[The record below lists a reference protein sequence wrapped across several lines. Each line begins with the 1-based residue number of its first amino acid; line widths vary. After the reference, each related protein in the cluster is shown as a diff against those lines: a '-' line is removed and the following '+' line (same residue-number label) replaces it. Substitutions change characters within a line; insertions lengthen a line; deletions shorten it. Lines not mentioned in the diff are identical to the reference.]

1 MTGNAVEISLLARR
15 ARNSLWSLFFL
26 MGIVSMAWVPRIPEI
41 KRSFDLSDGFFGI
54 VLICSG
60 VGAALGAQVSGGM
73 VHRFGSQNVTRVAQI
88 FMPSGLVV
96 VALAPAPAILMAGLF
111 LLGFAYAAIDVSVN
125 SQAVVV
131 EKLLSKRLMVSFHGA
146 WSIGA
151 FSTTVFGGA
160 ISNLLTPRENLLLV
174 AVVALA
180 IYIPSTERL
189 LGSDRDEHLGVAGD
203 EPRSIPV
210 FGKAVIP
217 IWLMALGA
225 LGALIGEGSASDWG
239 GILLEDHLGVTKGVS
254 ASAFASFALA
264 MIISRFVG
272 DHLFHRF
279 GMYQVVSTLALAS
292 SIIWISSILISWQ
305 ISATNQ
311 NVALIL
317 VNIGFF
323 VAGFGIGPMFPAFML
338 AAGTTPGIPASVGI
352 GRVAFLAIAGYFI
365 GPTITGLISETTT
378 LPLAMIYPAMML
390 ALGALMAHKLLR
402 FGLADAKMSS

>member
-1 MTGNAVEISLLARR
+1 
-15 ARNSLWSLFFL
+15 

-60 VGAALGAQVSGGM
+60 VGAALGAQVSGGL
-73 VHRFGSQNVTRVAQI
+73 VHRYGSKNVTRIAQV
-88 FMPSGLVV
+88 FMPSGLMV
-96 VALAPAPAILMAGLF
+96 VALAHLPALLMAGLF
-111 LLGFAYAAIDVSVN
+111 LLGFAYASIDVSVN

-131 EKLLSKRLMVSFHGA
+131 EKLLGRRLMVSFHGA

-151 FSTTVFGGA
+151 FSITVFGGA

-174 AVVALA
+174 AIVALA

-189 LGSDRDEHLGVAGD
+189 LSADRDEHLGVAGD

-210 FGKAVIP
+210 FGKAVVP
-217 IWLMALGA
+217 IWFMALGA
-225 LGALIGEGSASDWG
+225 LGALIGEGSAGDWG
-239 GILLEDHLGVTKGVS
+239 GILLEDHLGVSKGVS

-272 DHLFHRF
+272 DYLFHKF
-279 GMYQVVSTLALAS
+279 GMYQVVTTLALAS

-305 ISATNQ
+305 IAESNRTF
-311 NVALIL
+311 ALIL
-317 VNIGFF
+317 VNLGFF

-365 GPTITGLISETTT
+365 GPTITGLISEATT
-378 LPLAMIYPAMML
+378 LPLAMIYPAAML
-390 ALGALMAHKLLR
+390 ALGALMARQLLR
-402 FGLADAKMSS
+402 LGLADAKISS

>member
-174 AVVALA
+174 AVIALA

-311 NVALIL
+311 TVALIL

-365 GPTITGLISETTT
+365 GPTITGLISEATT

-390 ALGALMAHKLLR
+390 ALGALMARKLLR

>member
-365 GPTITGLISETTT
+365 GPTITGLISEATT

-390 ALGALMAHKLLR
+390 ALGALMARKLLR

>member
-1 MTGNAVEISLLARR
+1 MSFESTDLLPLARR
-15 ARNSLWSLFFL
+15 ARNALWSLFFL

-41 KRSFDLSDGFFGI
+41 KRSFELSDGFFGI

-73 VHRFGSQNVTRVAQI
+73 VHRFGSKNVTRVAQI

-96 VALAPAPAILMAGLF
+96 AALATIPEMLMVGLL
-111 LLGFAYAAIDVSVN
+111 LLGFAYASIDVSVN

-151 FSTTVFGGA
+151 FSITVFGGA
-160 ISNLLTPRENLLLV
+160 ISNFLTPRENLLLV
-174 AVVALA
+174 AIIALA
-180 IYIPSTERL
+180 VYIPSTERL
-189 LGSDRDEHLGVAGD
+189 LGPDRDEHLGVAGD

-217 IWLMALGA
+217 IWFMALGA

-239 GILLEDHLGVTKGVS
+239 GILLEDHLGVSKGVS

-279 GMYQVVSTLALAS
+279 GMYQVVTTLALAS
-292 SIIWISSILISWQ
+292 SIIWISTILVSWQ
-305 ISATNQ
+305 ISESHRTF
-311 NVALIL
+311 ALIL

-365 GPTITGLISETTT
+365 GPTITGVISEATQ
-378 LPLAMIYPAMML
+378 LPLAMIYPAGML
-390 ALGALMAHKLLR
+390 ALGALMARELHR
-402 FGLADAKMSS
+402 RGLGDAKISS

>member
-1 MTGNAVEISLLARR
+1 MSFESTDLLPLARR
-15 ARNSLWSLFFL
+15 ARNALWSLFFL

-41 KRSFDLSDGFFGI
+41 KRSFELSDGFFGI

-73 VHRFGSQNVTRVAQI
+73 VHRFGSKNVIRVAQI
-88 FMPSGLVV
+88 FMPTGLVV
-96 VALAPAPAILMAGLF
+96 VALATIPEMLMVGLL
-111 LLGFAYAAIDVSVN
+111 LLGFAYASIDVSVN

-151 FSTTVFGGA
+151 FSITVFGGA
-160 ISNLLTPRENLLLV
+160 LSNFLTPRENLLLV
-174 AVVALA
+174 AIIALA

-189 LGSDRDEHLGVAGD
+189 LGPDRDEHLGVAGD

-217 IWLMALGA
+217 IWFMALGA

-239 GILLEDHLGVTKGVS
+239 GILLEDHLGVSKGVS

-279 GMYQVVSTLALAS
+279 GMYQVVTTLALAS
-292 SIIWISSILISWQ
+292 SIIWISTILVSWQ
-305 ISATNQ
+305 ISGSHRTF
-311 NVALIL
+311 ALIL

-365 GPTITGLISETTT
+365 GPTITGVISEATQ
-378 LPLAMIYPAMML
+378 LPLAMIYPAGML
-390 ALGALMAHKLLR
+390 ALGALMARELHR
-402 FGLADAKMSS
+402 RGLGDAKISS

>member
-96 VALAPAPAILMAGLF
+96 VALAPAPAILMTGLF

>member
-96 VALAPAPAILMAGLF
+96 VALAPAPAILMAGLL

-365 GPTITGLISETTT
+365 GPTITGLISEATT

-390 ALGALMAHKLLR
+390 ALGALMARKLLR